1 MLFKYYESRKDIILT
16 AKKNAMQ
23 KILKFSFY
31 SSIGSYLPS
40 FGNSVNF
47 ERLLLAMVSSLAKVY
62 ARNLSKEEAKLLVK
76 NELEYKENIIN
87 NSKTNSWK
95 ETIINLVS
103 IPCSFICWP
112 MGLGCFLFCGSLW
125 YYRTY
130 KFGVKESET
139 FAKELKNSIPIY
151 LFFLSLHFNLGFE
164 SLYTLKEKYYK
175 MYNNAVPTVKNG

>member
-47 ERLLLAMVSSLAKVY
+47 ERLLLTMVSSLAKVY

-112 MGLGCFLFCGSLW
+112 MGLGCFLFCGSLL

-130 KFGVKESET
+130 KFRVKESET
-139 FAKELKNSIPIY
+139 FAKLKNSILFLFIY
-151 LFFLSLHFNLGFE
+151 FSFLFILI
-164 SLYTLKEKYYK
+164 
-175 MYNNAVPTVKNG
+175 